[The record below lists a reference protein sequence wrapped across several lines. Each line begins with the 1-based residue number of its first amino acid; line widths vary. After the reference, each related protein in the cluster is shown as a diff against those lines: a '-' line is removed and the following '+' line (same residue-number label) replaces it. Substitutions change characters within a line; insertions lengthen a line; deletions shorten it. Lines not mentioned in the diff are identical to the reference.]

1 VELYYQLGTC
11 ELRLEKAEA
20 AQGWFKKALELDPTH
35 RPSLLAQMEHGAVQP
50 ESLIDA
56 KKALLKTAT
65 AEERPRLLTEI
76 GDLYLEKLSSTA
88 EALSFYRDALTE
100 RADDQRVL
108 HKCLD
113 VYVEQKQ
120 WTHALEMLERL
131 IAVEK
136 VLEVRAKYR
145 HAAGLICRD
154 ELGRPAD
161 AARLLTESLDDDPS
175 LDRSAEA
182 LEALLTERQ
191 EWKDLARFYRR
202 ALKRLGP
209 ENPTANDG
217 KNAER
222 LRLWSALGELC
233 LDKLGEPAS
242 ALAALEVA
250 LTFDRGNL
258 ERHRQLGDLYVQ
270 AGPDH
275 FDKAIVEH
283 QIMLA
288 REKQRVLS
296 YRALK
301 HLYIQTSQRD
311 KAAAC
316 SYALTFLKKG
326 EPDDLKVVGEVKAR
340 PYVAARRPFTE
351 EHWGRLMHPDE
362 DRVLAALFA
371 AVSPMLAA
379 AQAQP
384 HKQLQLNRKDGIDF
398 NDPRPSARAFKYVS
412 TTFALSPVEVYAR
425 PEQAEP
431 FGLIMAA
438 EKTTLSPCLMLGPTL
453 LNDKRPERESA
464 FELARRVA
472 HLRPERLLRL
482 MYTQPAQVAH
492 ILDAA
497 LAIGADSEGS
507 TPEQQKPELQK
518 TVQGI
523 KRALSKPQLDQVA
536 GVGRKLKQDGV
547 GAKTE
552 ALALAWMQA
561 TDLTAS
567 RAALVLGGDLETCA
581 RLLAADPATSTTLP
595 ATQRLLDLVW
605 SSVTEDVFAVRKQL
619 GLM

>member
-1 VELYYQLGTC
+1 
-11 ELRLEKAEA
+11 
-20 AQGWFKKALELDPTH
+20 
-35 RPSLLAQMEHGAVQP
+35 
-50 ESLIDA
+50 
-56 KKALLKTAT
+56 
-65 AEERPRLLTEI
+65 
-76 GDLYLEKLSSTA
+76 
-88 EALSFYRDALTE
+88 
-100 RADDQRVL
+100 
-108 HKCLD
+108 
-113 VYVEQKQ
+113 
-120 WTHALEMLERL
+120 MLERL

-136 VLEVRAKYR
+136 VREVRAKYR
-145 HAAGLICRD
+145 NAAAMICRD
-154 ELGRPAD
+154 ELGKPGD
-161 AARLLTESLDDDPS
+161 AARLLTESLDDDPT
-175 LDRSAEA
+175 LERSAEA
-182 LEALLTERQ
+182 LEALLKERQ

-209 ENPTANDG
+209 ETPGSNDG

-222 LRLWSALGELC
+222 LRLWSALGEVC

-258 ERHRQLGDLYVQ
+258 DRHRQLADLYVQ

-275 FDKAIVEH
+275 FEKAIVEH
-283 QIMLA
+283 HVLLA

-351 EHWGRLMHPDE
+351 EHWGRVMHPEE
-362 DRVLAALFA
+362 DRLLAALFA

-384 HKQLQLNRKDGIDF
+384 HKQLGINRKDAVEL
-398 NDPRPSARAFKYVS
+398 NDPRPFARAWRYVS
-412 TTFALSPVEVYAR
+412 TTFALSPAEVYAR
-425 PEQAEP
+425 PDQPEP
-431 FGLIMAA
+431 FNALMAA
-438 EKTTLSPCLMLGPTL
+438 DKANVLPCLMLGAAL

-464 FELARRVA
+464 FELARRAA
-472 HLRPERLLRL
+472 HLRPERLLRV
-482 MYTQPAQVAH
+482 MYSQPAQVAH
-492 ILDAA
+492 ILNAA
-497 LAIGADSEGS
+497 VAIGADSEGS
-507 TPEQQKPELQK
+507 SPPELQK
-518 TVQGI
+518 TIQGM
-523 KRALSKPQLDQVA
+523 KRVLARPALEQVA
-536 GVGRKLKQDGV
+536 SVGRKLKQDGLSV
-547 GAKTE
+547 KTE

-581 RLLAADPATSTTLP
+581 RLLAADPSTSSTLP

-605 SSVTEDVFAVRKQL
+605 SSVTEDLFTVRKQL